1 MHPQD
6 KAGHHRRGNM
16 PVGVFVSSV
25 EEGGPAAEAGIQQ
38 GDIIQKFDGTTV
50 QTYDNLTNQLSYYQA
65 GEQVEIVISRAEGG
79 QYQEQTVTVTLGAK
93 SDAQSSAQDS
103 QNGQ

>member
-1 MHPQD
+1 MFLSDHI
-6 KAGHHRRGNM
+6 
-16 PVGVFVSSV
+16 F
-25 EEGGPAAEAGIQQ
+25 
-38 GDIIQKFDGTTV
+38 IQKFDGTTV